1 MKNIVF
7 SYSIVMI
14 WTQSVGVIVLVF
26 PWKFWLAIISGEN
39 FAVFAL
45 VGNYQLVEDANRRPW
60 LMIWSHQ
67 KRVILSDMILGF
79 PSIVGNA
86 GCLAHCAGSL
96 PKYDKLTIELINLY
110 YKWAIKLFGNY
121 KKSMMIRKV
130 CQMCYKFDGKFM
142 IKYFIVYLKIR
153 LLHYV

>member
-39 FAVFAL
+39 FAVSAL

-110 YKWAIKLFGNY
+110 YKWAIKLFENY
-121 KKSMMIRKV
+121 KKSTMIRKV
-130 CQMCYKFDGKFM
+130 CWIRYKSDEKFM
-142 IKYFIVYLKIR
+142 VK
-153 LLHYV
+153 

>member
-1 MKNIVF
+1 
-7 SYSIVMI
+7 MI
-14 WTQSVGVIVLVF
+14 WTQSIGVIVLAF
-26 PWKFWLAIISGEN
+26 PWKFWLAIISGDDS
-39 FAVFAL
+39 AVPTL
-45 VGNYQLVEDANRRPW
+45 IGNGQLVEDANRPPW

-86 GCLAHCAGSL
+86 GCLAHCARSL